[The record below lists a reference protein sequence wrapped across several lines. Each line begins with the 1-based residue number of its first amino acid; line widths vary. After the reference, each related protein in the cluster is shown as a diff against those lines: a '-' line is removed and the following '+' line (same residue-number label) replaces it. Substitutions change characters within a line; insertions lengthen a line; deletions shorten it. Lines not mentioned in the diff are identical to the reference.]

1 MELMAERWTEERLDD
16 LKGQV
21 EKLER
26 RTDAGFRELRQEM
39 DRRFDK
45 VDGRFDKVDGR
56 FEAIE
61 RRFDLIDGRFE
72 AIHRT
77 LILFLASMFAA
88 MIGLVATL
96 VATQL

>member
-45 VDGRFDKVDGR
+45 VDGRF
-56 FEAIE
+56 EAIE

-88 MIGLVATL
+88 MISLVATL

>member
-1 MELMAERWTEERLDD
+1 MAERWTEERLDD

-45 VDGRFDKVDGR
+45 VDGRF
-56 FEAIE
+56 EAIE

-88 MIGLVATL
+88 MIGLVTTL